1 MILYHGGRTKTEI
14 LKPNQATGVG
24 QDRDRQFALY
34 ATSERDFALLFTILV
49 TPDETGTFSW
59 ENISENGVSKMKIN
73 AGKVD
78 LSGTG
83 YLYQLDAK
91 DFQQIDEIQFISYK
105 PVKPLSCEVI
115 NLPELQHLV
124 ITG

>member
-1 MILYHGGRTKTEI
+1 MILYHGSSIKTEI

-24 QDRDRQFALY
+24 KDEDRQFALY
-34 ATSERDFALLFTILV
+34 ATSDRDFALLFTIPV
-49 TPDETGTFSW
+49 TPDGTGTFSW
-59 ENISENGVSKMKIN
+59 ETITENGVSKMKIN

-83 YLYQLDAK
+83 YLYPLDAK
-91 DFQQIDEIQFISYK
+91 DFQRIDEIQFVSYK

-115 NLPELQHLV
+115 NLSELQHLV
-124 ITG
+124 ITE